1 MTDKEMLTTMLENC
15 GLLVEEHINSIR
27 CNDQ

>member
-27 CNDQ
+27 CND